1 MSALS
6 PVFDVDPATW
16 DAFVAQHPHAH
27 ILQSHGWGVLKSRFG
42 WRSRTVGLADADGL
56 RAGALVLL
64 RSLPGLTL
72 AYVPKGPLT
81 DWHDP
86 DLTRSLLEA
95 IGHLARASGAA
106 FLKIEPELLD
116 TPEHRGLLASYG
128 FRPSP
133 HTIQPRTTLHLDLQG
148 EEPDLLARMKG
159 KWRYNIRLAQRRG
172 VTVRPMTA
180 QDLPAFHA
188 LMEETGARDGF
199 SVHSPEYYR
208 LAFHLFVP
216 RQGTFLLAEHQGTPL
231 AAIAVLHLGTTA
243 WYLWGASGSRERRRM
258 PNHLLQWE
266 AMRWARAQGAQVY
279 DLWGIPDPLGQL
291 ALPLGLE
298 AGEPVSV
305 ARLPVDL
312 ARLPKGDLWG
322 VFRFKQGFGGHVVRT
337 VGAWDQPYQPL
348 RHRLYVLAWQLRPQA
363 LRAVDRLRRMGPGPG
378 TSSRGQGPP
387 THVRGAASRS
397 SSAPS
402 LHPVTTASTWHG
414 VLAHLPDPHV
424 LQSWEWGQVKAQA
437 GWSAERWVLQDGDGP
452 VAAFQLLW
460 RQPLGRAPLRI
471 AYVPKGP
478 VVDWSNPGHVEA
490 VLAAIE
496 ERTRAL
502 GALFVKIDP
511 DVEEG
516 THPGQALVALLRE
529 RGWHASPE
537 AIQFR
542 NTGITELHGTEE
554 ALLAAMKSKWR
565 YNIRLAT
572 RRGIRVRLGGLHDLE
587 AFYRLYQETGRR
599 DGFLVRPFAYY
610 QAVWRTFLAAQEDPD
625 TPAGGALLLAEHP
638 QESEPVAGVFLLRF
652 RDRVWYFYGASSR
665 RRRRDMPNHLL
676 QWEAMRWARAQ
687 GARIYDWWG
696 APSRLDDPQDP
707 LQGVWRFKQG
717 FGARL
722 RVHIGPWDWSPWPV
736 VAWRLYHVAMP
747 RLRRLLRAWSV
758 G

>member
-1 MSALS
+1 MSPLS
-6 PVFDVDPATW
+6 PVFDIPPSTW
-16 DAFVAQHPHAH
+16 DAFVAQHPRAH

-42 WRSRTVGLADADGL
+42 WRSHTVGLADDSGL

-81 DWHDP
+81 DWHDRA
-86 DLTRSLLEA
+86 LTQALLEA

-106 FLKIEPELLD
+106 FLQIEPELRD
-116 TPEHRGLLASYG
+116 TAEHRRLLAGYG
-128 FRPSP
+128 FQPSP
-133 HTIQPRTTLHLDLQG
+133 HTIQPRTTLHLELQG
-148 EEPDLLARMKG
+148 DEAALLARMKG

-180 QDLPAFHA
+180 QDLPTFQA

-199 SVHSPEYYR
+199 PVHSPEYYR

-216 RQGTFLLAEHQGTPL
+216 QQGIFLLAEHQGTPL

-243 WYLWGASGSRERRRM
+243 WYLWGASGNRERRRM

-266 AMRWARAQGAQVY
+266 AMRWARARGAQVY

-291 ALPLGLE
+291 ARPLGLE
-298 AGEPVSV
+298 AGEPVAV

-312 ARLPKGDLWG
+312 ARLPQGDLWG
-322 VFRFKQGFGGHVVRT
+322 VYRFKQGFGGHVVRT
-337 VGAWDQPYQPL
+337 VGAWEQPYRPL
-348 RHRLYVLAWQLRPQA
+348 RHRLYRLAWQARPHALQAVARLRSH
-363 LRAVDRLRRMGPGPG
+363 LRAPTDPAHI
-378 TSSRGQGPP
+378 RGQQG
-387 THVRGAASRS
+387 H
-397 SSAPS
+397 PS
-402 LHPVTTASTWHG
+402 GGRKLHPATTATTWHEA
-414 VLAHLPDPHV
+414 LAQLPEPHV
-424 LQSWEWGQVKAQA
+424 LQSWEWGAVKAQA
-437 GWSAERWVLQDGDGP
+437 GWSAERWVLQETHGVP
-452 VAAFQLLW
+452 MAAFQLLW
-460 RQPLGRAPLRI
+460 RQPLGRVPLRI

-478 VVDWSNPGHVEA
+478 VVDWSNPDHVTA

-496 ERTRAL
+496 QRTRAL

-511 DVEEG
+511 DVEED
-516 THPGQALVALLRE
+516 TVPGQALVAVLQE
-529 RGWHASPE
+529 RGWLPSPE

-554 ALLAAMKSKWR
+554 TLLAAMKPKWR
-565 YNIRLAT
+565 YNIRLAA
-572 RRGIRVRLGGLHDLE
+572 RRGIRVRQGGLQDLE

-599 DGFLVRPFAYY
+599 DGFLVRPLAYY
-610 QAVWRTFLAAQEDPD
+610 QAVWRTFLAAQEDPN

-638 QESEPVAGVFLLRF
+638 QESAPVAGIFLLRF

-665 RRRRDMPNHLL
+665 RRRRDMPNHRL
-676 QWEAMRWARAQ
+676 QWEALRWAKAQ

-696 APSRLDDPQDP
+696 APTCVDDPEDP

-722 RVHIGPWDWSPWPV
+722 RVHIGPWDWSPWPK
-736 VAWRLYHVAMP
+736 VAWRLYHGAMP
-747 RLRRLLRAWSV
+747 WLRRLLRAGWT